1 MKKIAFILATA
12 LLAQPVLAKGV
23 EAHNAYARA
32 VVAGVQQSGAFVTL
46 KNTDAKDNVLVGA
59 SVSKRFAERTELHT
73 HINENGVMRM
83 REVKGGIPLPAG
95 KVVELK
101 PGSYHIMFFGLKQ
114 EMKAGK
120 KIPITLKFKN
130 GKAKKITATVKEI
143 QKTAAPHNHDHKHGE
158 HHNHDHHDHAHGEH
172 HHH

>member
-73 HINENGVMRM
+73 HINENGVMKM
-83 REVKGGIPLPAG
+83 REVKDGIPLPAG
-95 KVVELK
+95 ETVALK
-101 PGSYHIMFFGLKQ
+101 PGSYHIMFFGLK
-114 EMKAGK
+114 KGLTAGK
-120 KIPITLKFKN
+120 KISITLKFKD
-130 GKAKKITATVKEI
+130 GQRKRVIATVKSLSKPSHTQTTETESTH
-143 QKTAAPHNHDHKHGE
+143 Q
-158 HHNHDHHDHAHGEH
+158 H
-172 HHH
+172 HHHH